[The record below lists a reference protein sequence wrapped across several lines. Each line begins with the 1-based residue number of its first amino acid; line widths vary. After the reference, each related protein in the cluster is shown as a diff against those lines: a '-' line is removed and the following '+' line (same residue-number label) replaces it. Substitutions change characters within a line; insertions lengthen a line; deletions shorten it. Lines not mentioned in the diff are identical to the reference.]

1 MARTPR
7 RRAESDIYHVVARG
21 VGRQIIFEDDADRRR
36 FLALLKERLADT
48 EGALLA
54 WCLMDNHFHLLLRM
68 PLEELSKT
76 MRSLQTAYALFFN
89 RRHDRVGHLFQDR
102 FKSEPVEEE
111 AYLLTVVRYIHRN
124 PVKAGFSETC
134 RFRWSSYNAY
144 LGLPDESAST
154 DCELVLSLFG
164 TVENFVR
171 FHLEEDEGEES
182 GGEQRC
188 LDADDAPR
196 PSKDERALVAAR
208 EVLGDVRPE
217 KVAALP
223 RAERDEA
230 IRRLRGARLSIR
242 QIERITGVSRGIV
255 SRVRT

>member
-1 MARTPR
+1 MARTAR

-21 VGRQIIFEDDADRRR
+21 VGRQIIFEDDVDRCR
-36 FLALLKERLADT
+36 FLSLLRERLADT
-48 EGALLA
+48 EGMLLA
-54 WCLMDNHFHLLLRM
+54 WCLMDNHFHLLLHM

-102 FKSEPVEEE
+102 FKSEPVEDE

-124 PVKAGFSETC
+124 PVKAGLSETC

-144 LGLPDESAST
+144 LGFPDESAST
-154 DCELVLSLFG
+154 DCELVLSLFEN
-164 TVENFVR
+164 VENFVR
-171 FHLEEDEGEES
+171 FHLEKGEGEN
-182 GGEQRC
+182 GRVEQRC

-196 PSKDERALVAAR
+196 PSKDERTLAAAR
-208 EVLGDVRPE
+208 AVLGEVRPE

-223 RAERDEA
+223 KAERDEA
-230 IRRLRGARLSIR
+230 IRRLRGARFSIR

-255 SRVRT
+255 SRVKA

>member
-21 VGRQIIFEDDADRRR
+21 VGRQIIFEDNVDRRR
-36 FLALLKERLADT
+36 FLALLKERLTDT

-54 WCLMDNHFHLLLRM
+54 WCLMDNHFHLLLRI

-102 FKSEPVEEE
+102 FKSEPVEDE

-154 DCELVLSLFG
+154 DCKLVLSLFEN
-164 TVENFVR
+164 VENFVR
-171 FHLEEDEGEES
+171 FHLEEDEES

-188 LDADDAPR
+188 LDADDTAR
-196 PSKDERALVAAR
+196 PSKDEWALVAAH
-208 EVLGDVRPE
+208 EVLGEVRPE

-242 QIERITGVSRGIV
+242 QIERITGVSRGII
-255 SRVRT
+255 SRVRV

>member
-7 RRAESDIYHVVARG
+7 RRADSDIYHVVARG

-36 FLALLKERLADT
+36 FLSLLKERLAGT

-102 FKSEPVEEE
+102 FKSEPVDDE

-154 DCELVLSLFG
+154 DCEFVLSLFG

-171 FHLEEDEGEES
+171 FHLEEDQGENGSAER
-182 GGEQRC
+182 RC

-196 PSKDERALVAAR
+196 PSKDGRALAAAR
-208 EVLGDVRPE
+208 TALGEVRPE

-255 SRVRT
+255 SRVRM